1 VWTYTEVLYGTDE
14 SSEEIVAF
22 YRPWMQSQ
30 GRYEEREHGGYFV
43 DSEGVSMSLDTDPTI
58 AAHIPYSV
66 LSDARR
72 NFATVYLIEV
82 FYGSPSTWK
91 HCSVVEL
98 PTAQPQ

>member
-1 VWTYTEVLYGTDE
+1 
-14 SSEEIVAF
+14 
-22 YRPWMQSQ
+22 MQSQ
-30 GRYEEREHGGYFV
+30 GRYEEREHGGHFV
-43 DSEGVSMSLDTDPTI
+43 DSEGLSVSLDADPTT

-91 HCSVVEL
+91 HCSAVEL